1 MSDTFDHPR
10 ETDTL
15 LNRPIDEESMLLV
28 LTGTNVGTRIPITPD
43 MERIT
48 IGRDEDA
55 DLVLADDSISRKHC
69 VISFEGER
77 WFIEDLKSTNG
88 TYVAHQ
94 FIDRVPLENGDLI
107 AVGRTIFRFFFTLEV
122 ETYYRE
128 EIHRLAIIDSLTQIH
143 NRRYLLDFIG
153 REISRCRRRGHPM
166 SMILFEVA
174 GFTSINQRYGHLSGD
189 HVLREVAG
197 RLVRRVR
204 REELIA
210 RSNENQ
216 FAIILPETMMDEAH
230 KFAEII
236 EHTIAVMDVKFD
248 GWTIPVSIRA
258 SVCQLSDEIATP
270 SEFIAKGEVEL
281 MALMPESGG

>member
-1 MSDTFDHPR
+1 MSDTFDHPQH
-10 ETDTL
+10 TDTV
-15 LNRPIDEESMLLV
+15 LNRPIQESSMLLV
-28 LTGTNVGTRIPITPD
+28 LTGVNVGHRIPMTPE

-48 IGRDEDA
+48 IGRDETA
-55 DLVLADDSISRKHC
+55 DIVLEDESISRRHC

-107 AVGRTIFRFFFTLEV
+107 AVGRTIFRFFFNRDIEKF
-122 ETYYRE
+122 YRE

-143 NRRYLLDFIG
+143 NRRFLVDFID
-153 REISRCRRRGHPM
+153 REMSRCRRRKHPM
-166 SMILFEVA
+166 TMILFEVS
-174 GFTSINQRYGHLSGD
+174 GFSSINQRYGHLSGD

-210 RSNENQ
+210 RSNDNQ
-216 FAIILPETMMDEAH
+216 FAIILPETTMDEAN

-236 EHTIAVMDVKFD
+236 EHTIAVMDIKFD

-258 SVCQLSDEIATP
+258 CVCQLTNDMLKPADFLT
-270 SEFIAKGEVEL
+270 KGELEL
-281 MALMPESGG
+281 VALKPESGE

>member
-1 MSDTFDHPR
+1 MSDTLDHPR
-10 ETDTL
+10 ETDTI
-15 LNRPIDEESMLLV
+15 LNRPIEEDSMLLV
-28 LTGTNVGTRIPITPD
+28 LTGPSLGHRIPITPD

-48 IGRDEDA
+48 VGRDEEA
-55 DLVLADDSISRKHC
+55 DLVFNDESMSRAHC

-107 AVGRTIFRFFFTLEV
+107 AVGRTIFRFFFNREI
-122 ETYYRE
+122 ESFYRE
-128 EIHRLAIIDSLTQIH
+128 EIHRLAIVDSLTQIH
-143 NRRYLLDFIG
+143 NRRYLMDFID

-166 SMILFEVA
+166 SIILFEVE
-174 GFTSINQRYGHLSGD
+174 GFMSINQRYGHLSGD

-204 REELIA
+204 REELMG
-210 RSNENQ
+210 RSSENQ
-216 FAIILPETMMDEAH
+216 FAIVLPETKMDEAL

-236 EHTIAVMDVKFD
+236 EHSIAVMDIKFD

-258 SVCQLSDEIATP
+258 NVSEWSGEMAKASDFLSQCEI
-270 SEFIAKGEVEL
+270 EL
-281 MALMPESGG
+281 MALRPDSGG